1 MNKTVKNVLIIG
13 FGSIGRQHASILQSI
28 SSGLTITV
36 LSAQEHVPFQKI
48 SKLTEIEK
56 INPDY
61 IVIASNTSL
70 HFDHLCYIEN
80 NFSGK
85 LILIEKP
92 LFDTVRDQEIKNN
105 TVYVGYHLR
114 FDPALNLIREMLAG
128 RKLWTINV
136 ICGSY
141 LPEWR
146 SNRDYRNTSSARLD
160 SGGGVLLD
168 MSHELDYLQW
178 LCGKL
183 EPTYVS
189 NGKISDLEIETDD
202 FLLFCGHS
210 LFCSHIFLNINY
222 YSRHPIRQIVID
234 GEGISIQAD
243 LLDHV
248 VMAYQ
253 DGKSYNY
260 TWPNVTKSTLLEAEH
275 RALLSGDT
283 KCASTYLEGVQTMKL
298 IESIRR
304 VN

>member
-105 TVYVGYHLR
+105 TVSTVYEFNSR
-114 FDPALNLIREMLAG
+114 NKTSPA
-128 RKLWTINV
+128 K
-136 ICGSY
+136 
-141 LPEWR
+141 
-146 SNRDYRNTSSARLD
+146 SSFF
-160 SGGGVLLD
+160 
-168 MSHELDYLQW
+168 
-178 LCGKL
+178 K
-183 EPTYVS
+183 
-189 NGKISDLEIETDD
+189 
-202 FLLFCGHS
+202 
-210 LFCSHIFLNINY
+210 
-222 YSRHPIRQIVID
+222 
-234 GEGISIQAD
+234 
-243 LLDHV
+243 
-248 VMAYQ
+248 
-253 DGKSYNY
+253 
-260 TWPNVTKSTLLEAEH
+260 
-275 RALLSGDT
+275 
-283 KCASTYLEGVQTMKL
+283 
-298 IESIRR
+298 
-304 VN
+304 